1 MRSLILILGDQLDAD
16 SSAFDGFDPKLDAI
30 WMAEVAHESTKVW
43 STKPRIA
50 VFLAAMRHFR
60 DALLKRGWK
69 VHYRELTGES
79 AVWRAADGSVNQAR
93 GETFSEALRESLD
106 QLMPE
111 RVVMVQ
117 PGEWSVREEIRVAMK
132 VAGQPFEMREDRHFL
147 CSREE
152 FEAHAEGRKQPLR
165 FVLDVH
171 HPQAPLHQR
180 APAFSYGAVRGFR
193 ASGAEH
199 DRGQAVGRAGDGRFQ
214 GQAQVGVQHDPQRR
228 GAARQTAGQ
237 LRVVAQDRADAH
249 EDGLVVPPQAL
260 GQPEGGG
267 TGDVPRVAGR
277 GGDAAVQTLGVAH
290 RDAWQRGGHRR
301 P

>member
-132 VAGQPFEMREDRHFL
+132 VAGQPFEMR
-147 CSREE
+147 
-152 FEAHAEGRKQPLR
+152 
-165 FVLDVH
+165 
-171 HPQAPLHQR
+171 
-180 APAFSYGAVRGFR
+180 
-193 ASGAEH
+193 
-199 DRGQAVGRAGDGRFQ
+199 
-214 GQAQVGVQHDPQRR
+214 
-228 GAARQTAGQ
+228 
-237 LRVVAQDRADAH
+237 
-249 EDGLVVPPQAL
+249 
-260 GQPEGGG
+260 
-267 TGDVPRVAGR
+267 
-277 GGDAAVQTLGVAH
+277 
-290 RDAWQRGGHRR
+290 
-301 P
+301 